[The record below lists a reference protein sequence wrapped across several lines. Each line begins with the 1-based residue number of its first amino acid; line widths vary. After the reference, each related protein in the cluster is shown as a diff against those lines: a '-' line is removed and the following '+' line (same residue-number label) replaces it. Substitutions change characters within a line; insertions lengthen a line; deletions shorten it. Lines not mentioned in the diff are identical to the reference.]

1 MYVKSKDKVPGAK
14 ALNNMFN
21 NTTNKQRLKRFVK
34 EFEKLEQSKPVINFV
49 YSLRQTC
56 WNLST
61 GERREKFECHHIE
74 ADTIIFFIYS
84 QMRLTQDET
93 KRFVS
98 ADFGQVFWYSA
109 LK

>member
-1 MYVKSKDKVPGAK
+1 MQSKDKFLPAK
-14 ALNNMFN
+14 AFNHMFN
-21 NTTNKQRLKRFVK
+21 NTANKQRLKRFLK
-34 EFEKLEQSKPVINFV
+34 EEFEKLAQSKPAINFV

-56 WNLST
+56 WNLPT
-61 GERREKFECHHIE
+61 GERREEFECHPIE
-74 ADTIIFFIYS
+74 ADTIIFFICS

-98 ADFGQVFWYSA
+98 ADFDQVFWYSA